1 MRLLNLTLITIFGFL
16 TKISVSQ
23 NNSPAS
29 SNNLQDYWAASNHS
43 TATNSQ
49 KNKYILVS
57 REIFESYNEAKKF
70 CNSMFAELY
79 QASEKDHTAEGQ
91 LNGLADYLG
100 KQGFPNH
107 AVIDNR
113 IIRKEMYKNE
123 RDQADDDKVEICVVV
138 KKTRWFH
145 QMYRVV
151 FWKFRFRGIL
161 D

>member
-1 MRLLNLTLITIFGFL
+1 MFNLTLITIFGFL

-23 NNSPAS
+23 NNSPAI
-29 SNNLQDYWAASNHS
+29 SNNLLQDNWAASNHS

-100 KQGFPNH
+100 KQGFSNH

-145 QMYRVV
+145 QMYRVF